1 MVCCCCPGVVAMM
14 NPDIMRK
21 AAENAAA
28 ESESKQAGREKAPA
42 VASAPKPIAVTAV
55 QICADYGENQIA
67 ADEKWKGKRV
77 AVTGTISNI
86 GKDFKDD
93 SFVTLSDGKEYSLG
107 GIQAGFG
114 TGSNDVIGKL
124 RKGQKITIEGTVEGT
139 SVTSL
144 MLGDPKIVR

>member
-1 MVCCCCPGVVAMM
+1 MM

-21 AAENAAA
+21 AAEDAAA
-28 ESESKQAGREKAPA
+28 ESKSKAGPGQKASA

-55 QICADYGENQIA
+55 QICADYGTNQIA

-86 GKDFKDD
+86 GKDFMDD
-93 SFVTLSDGKEYSLG
+93 SFVALSDGQEFSLG
-107 GIQAGFG
+107 GLQANFG
-114 TGSNDVIGKL
+114 KGSNDVIGQL
-124 RKGQKITIEGTVEGT
+124 RKGQKVTIEGTVEGI